1 MAANSNQTAQEK
13 EAEFFAV
20 ATVGRKGLEEAV
32 QKMTPE
38 IMAVA
43 APDVVKAGFTWLKRA
58 VISVANNDK
67 LAPVLK
73 TRTGLFSVIKCFEK
87 AATMGL
93 QIGGQFP
100 HAHLIPFDGAAEL
113 IVSAEGYKHAAV
125 HGPGATLLDVQ
136 IVRVYEGEDVKL
148 DAAQGRV
155 ISHIIDSSKE
165 RGKLKGVYGIITKRD
180 GKTVAEYMT
189 LAEALKVRNEHSYA
203 WKHDKSTPWK
213 SDEDAMVEKTAAKK
227 FLRKY
232 AAESEGLAMLFSQ
245 ETDDEYIDV
254 TEPPPRDVGDRMAA
268 HLDRKAAT
276 IAKEV
281 AQDAE
286 VVEQAEPEAEKDSAA
301 APPEDKP
308 VELF

>member
-1 MAANSNQTAQEK
+1 MASNQTAQEK

-20 ATVGRKGLEEAV
+20 ATTGRKGLEEAV

-43 APDVVKAGFTWLKRA
+43 APDVVKAGSTWLKRA

-100 HAHLIPFDGAAEL
+100 HAHLIPFDGSAEL
-113 IVSAEGYKHAAV
+113 IVSAEGYKHAAI
-125 HGPGATLLDVQ
+125 HGPGAVLADVQ

-148 DAAQGRV
+148 DAAQGKVLSHV
-155 ISHIIDSSKE
+155 INTANE
-165 RGKLKGVYGIITKRD
+165 RGKLKGVYGIMTKLD
-180 GKTVAEYMT
+180 GKSIAEYMT
-189 LAEALKVRNEHSYA
+189 LAEALKIRDNHSGA
-203 WKHDKSTPWK
+203 WKADRPTPWK

-245 ETDDEYIDV
+245 ESDDDMVDV
-254 TEPPPRDVGDRMAA
+254 TEPPPRDIGDRVSA

-276 IAKEV
+276 IAKEA

-286 VVEQAEPEAEKDSAA
+286 VAEEPQAKADSEKDSAA
-301 APPEDKP
+301 APEEDKP

>member
-32 QKMTPE
+32 EKMTPE

-43 APDVVKAGFTWLKRA
+43 APDVAKAGGTWLKRA

-67 LAPVLK
+67 LASVLK

-100 HAHLIPFDGAAEL
+100 HAHLIPFDGSAEL
-113 IVSAEGYKHAAV
+113 IVSAEGYRHAAI
-125 HGPGATLLDVQ
+125 HGPGAVLADVQ
-136 IVRVYEGEDVKL
+136 IERVYEGEDVKI
-148 DAAQGRV
+148 DKGAGTV
-155 ISHIIDSSKE
+155 SHIINTANE

-180 GKTVAEYMT
+180 GGRVIDYMT
-189 LAEALKVRNEHSYA
+189 TGEALKIRDAHSGAY
-203 WKHDKSTPWK
+203 KGGRSTPWK
-213 SDEDAMVEKTAAKK
+213 TDEDAMVEKTSAKK

-232 AAESEGLAMLFSQ
+232 AAESEGLAMLYSQ
-245 ETDDEYIDV
+245 ETDDLIDV
-254 TEPPPRDVGDRMAA
+254 TDPPPRDVSDRMAA
-268 HLDRKAAT
+268 HLDRKASAASV
-276 IAKEV
+276 AKEA

-286 VVEQAEPEAEKDSAA
+286 VVEEKAASQPESAA
-301 APPEDKP
+301 QPDGE

>member
-1 MAANSNQTAQEK
+1 VPSNQTAQEK

-20 ATVGRKGLEEAV
+20 ATTGRKGLEEAV
-32 QKMTPE
+32 EKMTPE

-43 APDVVKAGFTWLKRA
+43 APDVAKAGSTWLKRA

-100 HAHLIPFDGAAEL
+100 HAHLIPFEGLAEL
-113 IVSAEGYKHAAV
+113 IVSAEGYKHVAI
-125 HGPGATLLDVQ
+125 HGPGAVLSDVQ
-136 IVRVYEGEDVKL
+136 IERVYEGEDVRIDKG
-148 DAAQGRV
+148 AGTVSHV
-155 ISHIIDSSKE
+155 INTANE

-180 GKTVAEYMT
+180 GTKLVDYMT
-189 LAEALKVRNEHSYA
+189 TAEALKIRDNHSGA
-203 WKHDKSTPWK
+203 WKGGRSTPWK
-213 SDEDAMVEKTAAKK
+213 TDEDAMVEKTAAKK
-227 FLRKY
+227 FLRKF
-232 AAESEGLAMLFSQ
+232 AAESEGLAMLYSQ
-245 ETDDEYIDV
+245 EMDDDMVDV
-254 TEPPPRDVGDRMAA
+254 TELPPRDVSDRMAA
-268 HLDRKAAT
+268 HLDRKASAMTAT
-276 IAKEV
+276 EAVKEA

-286 VVEQAEPEAEKDSAA
+286 VVEEKAASHPESAA
-301 APPEDKP
+301 QPDGE